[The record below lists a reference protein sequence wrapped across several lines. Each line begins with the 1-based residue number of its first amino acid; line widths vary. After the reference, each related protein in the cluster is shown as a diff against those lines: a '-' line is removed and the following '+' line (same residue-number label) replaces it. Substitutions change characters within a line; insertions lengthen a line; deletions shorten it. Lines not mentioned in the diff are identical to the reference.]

1 MNRDQRRESNLNQT
15 YADLY
20 RIIEERQIKK
30 KSLPIRKRMRKVLMS
45 QVYLIVLVIAT
56 LLALFFDDFRH
67 LVASKTTDDVFYG
80 ITTAIIIFFLL
91 GRDLGVVY
99 FSGVFS
105 RVEGKLKFI
114 GRVGVLGRV

>member
-45 QVYLIVLVIAT
+45 QVYLIILIIAT

-67 LVASKTTDDVFYG
+67 LVASKSTDDIFYG
-80 ITTAIIIFFLL
+80 ITVAIIIFFLL
-91 GRDLGVVY
+91 GTGFLIDLL
-99 FSGVFS
+99 FW
-105 RVEGKLKFI
+105 RI
-114 GRVGVLGRV
+114 C